1 MLNENN
7 TELTKYKK
15 QCLYINRQPTL
26 FRHGAPYV
34 HVVPIDEGEI
44 ITTSPLFVEPL
55 NQDFDGDSVAL
66 YTIHD
71 KDAILESFQKAFL
84 GNTIKYDQSDDF
96 LSTIRHEAL
105 YAAFILSKDFDK
117 IDSKDSKDPD
127 MIKCPN
133 LAAIKENQDLYNNP
147 NLNVY
152 LEDHNKVFKYGI
164 CLLNKWCGFKEI
176 IINRKISKKET
187 NYISQTI
194 YDYTKNNIYNAN
206 ANNAA
211 VYRRGSLDSLD
222 SSELNKNS
230 KIGIEEQIKY
240 DFYERITN
248 LEKHLFF
255 YISLTNY
262 NAPTLNIDH
271 MINVVS
277 SEEKELFHKIPDNI
291 KLGYLV
297 NHSLTEKCLDTFKT
311 KDITLNYLVQSGS
324 RFSANQLSRSFIN
337 LGFIAD
343 SDNQIVPKAIN
354 TNLLEGLTEEEFFI
368 GSSGT
373 RKGKYC
379 LFV

>member
-7 TELTKYKK
+7 TELTEYKK

-96 LSTIRHEAL
+96 LATIRHEAL
-105 YAAFILSKDFDK
+105 YAAFTLSKDFDK
-117 IDSKDSKDPD
+117 IKDFDKLEDHN

-133 LAAIKENQDLYNNP
+133 LAAIKEDQDLYNNP

-152 LEDHNKVFKYGI
+152 LEDHNKIFKYGI
-164 CLLNKWCGFKEI
+164 CLLNKWCGFNEI
-176 IINRKISKKET
+176 IMNRRITKKQT

-194 YDYTKNNIYNAN
+194 YEYTRNSISNTNNT
-206 ANNAA
+206 
-211 VYRRGSLDSLD
+211 VYRRDSGNSGED
-222 SSELNKNS
+222 SKL
-230 KIGIEEQIKY
+230 GIEEKVKY

-262 NAPTLNIDH
+262 HAPTLNIDH

-297 NHSLTEKCLDTFKT
+297 NHSLTEKCLDKFKS
-311 KDITLNYLVQSGS
+311 KDVTLNYLVQSGS